1 MIVLSIQLINEKTRT
16 TKFLQSFE
24 ALTNRCEVW
33 IYEDL
38 VTALRI
44 IELKEAEGVI
54 SNGRDIEVDTPEA
67 AIYYSAATRKVAA
80 HDKD

>member
-16 TKFLQSFE
+16 TKFPQSFE

-67 AIYYSAATRKVAA
+67 AIHYSAVTRKVAA